1 MLFTDHRLSLLCTVV
16 FGSSWLLTSGTA
28 AAVVKGGM
36 QDLDIATV
44 AEEQASFV
52 VLYSDI
58 SNKGAMT
65 ATMGQV
71 SRHTMYACL
80 YYVYRCISVYLS
92 VSAYIH
98 IHIYQFTN

>member
-1 MLFTDHRLSLLCTVV
+1 MLFIDHRLSLVCTVV

-44 AEEQASFV
+44 AEEQASFI

-71 SRHTMYACL
+71 SSHTMCGYSVCLCAVRFIVHECICAC
-80 YYVYRCISVYLS
+80 I
-92 VSAYIH
+92 
-98 IHIYQFTN
+98 